1 MRIFSQTPRPAGLFR
16 VAALLLLAAPPFT
29 VACKEKPPS
38 DRVHASGQVEATD
51 VQVSAPVGGRVL
63 ELKVAEGDRVAPGA
77 LIARL
82 DVADTDLAR
91 RRAVADKTQA
101 EAQLRLLQAGSRPE
115 EIRQAQAQVA
125 AADADAAAATT
136 DLAAAEL
143 DVQRYESLLA
153 SDSGSRKQ

>member
-1 MRIFSQTPRPAGLFR
+1 MRIFSQTPRPSGLFR
-16 VAALLLLAAPPFT
+16 VAALLLLAAPT

-91 RRAVADKTQA
+91 LRAVADKTQA

-115 EIRQAQAQVA
+115 EIRQA
-125 AADADAAAATT
+125 
-136 DLAAAEL
+136 
-143 DVQRYESLLA
+143 
-153 SDSGSRKQ
+153 